1 MADTESFRVR
11 NHGLGGPHTLGA
23 CPEGHRDSLNFVN
36 PDYLMALIAVPGTTI
51 SPYSFF
57 GQTSTFVWRASL
69 ESKPH
74 RAGKFYTVIAV

>member
-1 MADTESFRVR
+1 VVHNPWAHVLKATVIPSISF
-11 NHGLGGPHTLGA
+11 
-23 CPEGHRDSLNFVN
+23 N
-36 PDYLMALIAVPGTTI
+36 PDYLMALIAVLGTTN